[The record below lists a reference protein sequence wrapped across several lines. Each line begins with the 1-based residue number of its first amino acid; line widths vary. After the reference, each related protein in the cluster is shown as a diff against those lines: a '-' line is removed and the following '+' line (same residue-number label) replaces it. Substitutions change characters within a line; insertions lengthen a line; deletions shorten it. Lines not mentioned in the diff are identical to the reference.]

1 VLARALGL
9 VSLTAPLSAV
19 LLAASAPAAFAA
31 AAGSVSVPAGPVTSG
46 TTVHLVASEP
56 SGTVL
61 NPRKN
66 DGTFTVKREAD
77 SKQWNTSVASGKTVA
92 GDYALSSSTVAN
104 GRWTASLVDSTGTTT
119 KYFYVNF
126 GPTATPAGVTAT
138 ATNPAPGATTGTVDL
153 SWTYAGTEPDL
164 WGFRVVES
172 AGQTTDDLSTATAA
186 CASGTCHVSKQYD
199 NAPGSTKDYSF
210 TVTPLRTSCV
220 APSGSS
226 DARPDGCS
234 VSNGPVPGTASTPAT
249 AQLVTPQPP
258 PPPTPAPSGS
268 ATPTPG
274 ATPAP
279 SAAATASPGTKTQA
293 GGKPTKPGSQII
305 VPSLPPVAAARK
317 NFALGYNN
325 FSPSLGIPKL
335 PPLPA
340 TTFAETVGGTDGG
353 YQPVLPYKPQPAK
366 SSPGGVL
373 SAPLVGFASLDTVQ
387 LARMLAAALILLVA
401 AAHVRLFLSGHRP
414 D

>member
-31 AAGSVSVPAGPVTSG
+31 AAGSVTVPANPVNSG

-56 SGTVL
+56 AGTIL
-61 NPRKN
+61 NPGKN
-66 DGTFTVKREAD
+66 DGTFTVTREAD
-77 SKQWNTSVASGKTVA
+77 AKQWNTSVPSGKTVA
-92 GDYALSSSTVAN
+92 GDYALSSATVAN
-104 GRWTASLVDSTGTTT
+104 GRWTATLKDSTGTTT
-119 KYFYVNF
+119 KYFYTNF

-153 SWTYAGTEPDL
+153 SWTYSGTEPDL
-164 WGFRVVES
+164 WGFRVLETK
-172 AGQTTDDLSTATAA
+172 GNTTDDVSAVTAA
-186 CASGTCHVSKQYD
+186 CTNGTCHYSKKYD
-199 NAPGSTKDYSF
+199 NAPGSTTDYSF
-210 TVTPLRTSCV
+210 TVAALRTS
-220 APSGSS
+220 G
-226 DARPDGCS
+226 GCS
-234 VSNGPVPGTASTPAT
+234 TCGSTVLGSASTPEAA
-249 AQLVTPQPP
+249 AQIVTPQPP
-258 PPPTPAPSGS
+258 PSPTPAPSGS
-268 ATPTPG
+268 ASPAPG
-274 ATPAP
+274 STPAP
-279 SAAATASPGTKTQA
+279 SANPTASPGTKTQA

-305 VPSLPPVAAARK
+305 VPTLPPVAAARK

-340 TTFAETVGGTDGG
+340 TTFAETVGGSEGT
-353 YQPVLPYKPQPAK
+353 YQPTLPYKPQPAK

-373 SAPLVGFASLDTVQ
+373 SAPLAAVTSLDTGQ
-387 LARMLAAALILLVA
+387 LARSLAAALILLVA
-401 AAHVRLFLSGHRP
+401 AAHLRLFLSGHRP